1 MFAYLITYLFY
12 VIYNFGN
19 HTFVT
24 EKRISHLIEAFM
36 LVGVE
41 FFYKVF
47 FKFFFNKTNCWKSL
61 IYKDN

>member
-12 VIYNFGN
+12 VIYIFGN

-41 FFYKVF
+41 FF
-47 FKFFFNKTNCWKSL
+47 
-61 IYKDN
+61 